1 MEFGFRGVALNWKS
15 KDLLTLEELSAS
27 EINLI
32 LDTASSLKEVSTRSV
47 KKVPAL
53 RGRTIVLFF
62 QEPSTRTRVS
72 FELAA
77 KRMSADILNVQT
89 ASSSLVKGETLI
101 DTVKTLEAMTIDALV
116 VRHSSSGVPQMLSN
130 VLKASVINAGD
141 GSHEHPTQGLL
152 DLYTMREHK
161 GKIEGLTVTI
171 VGDIAHS
178 RVARSNIHGLVKL
191 GAKVRVCGP
200 PTLIPVGIEKMG
212 VEVFHDL
219 DKGLEGADVVN
230 VLRLQLERQ
239 KKKLFP
245 TIREYSMLY
254 SVTQERL
261 KRAKKDVIVMHPGPM
276 NRGVE
281 ISSGVADGPASVIDE
296 QVTNGV
302 AVRMAVL
309 YLLQGEKEA
318 KE

>member
-1 MEFGFRGVALNWKS
+1 VNWKS
-15 KDLLTLEELSAS
+15 KDLLTLEELTAA
-27 EINLI
+27 EIQLV
-32 LDTASSLKEVSTRSV
+32 LDTATSLKEVSTRSV

-53 RGRTIVLFF
+53 RGRTVVLFF

-116 VRHSSSGVPQMLSN
+116 VRHSCSGVPQMLAN

-152 DLYTMREHK
+152 DLFTIREHK

-171 VGDIAHS
+171 VGDVAHS
-178 RVARSNIHGLVKL
+178 RVARSNIHGLTKL
-191 GAKVRVCGP
+191 GAKVRVCAP
-200 PTLIPVGIEKMG
+200 PTLIPMGIEKMG

-219 DKGLEGADVVN
+219 DKALDGTDVVY

-239 KKKLFP
+239 KKNLFP

-254 SVTQERL
+254 GVTNERL
-261 KRAKKDVIVMHPGPM
+261 KRAKKGAIVLHPGPM

-281 ISSGVADGPASVIDE
+281 ISSGVADGPASFIDE

-309 YLLQGEKEA
+309 YLLQGESNEKPS
-318 KE
+318 

>member
-1 MEFGFRGVALNWKS
+1 MNWKS

-32 LDTASSLKEVSTRSV
+32 LDTASSLSEVSTRSV

-53 RGRTIVLFF
+53 RGRTVVLFF

-171 VGDIAHS
+171 VGDVSHS
-178 RVARSNIHGLVKL
+178 RVARSNIHGLTKL
-191 GAKVRVCGP
+191 GAKVRVCAP

-230 VLRLQLERQ
+230 VLRLQLERDR
-239 KKKLFP
+239 K
-245 TIREYSMLY
+245 
-254 SVTQERL
+254 SV
-261 KRAKKDVIVMHPGPM
+261 V
-276 NRGVE
+276 
-281 ISSGVADGPASVIDE
+281 
-296 QVTNGV
+296 
-302 AVRMAVL
+302 
-309 YLLQGEKEA
+309 
-318 KE
+318 

>member
-1 MEFGFRGVALNWKS
+1 VTWKS
-15 KDLLTLEELSAS
+15 KDLLTLEELSAD
-27 EINLI
+27 EIQTI
-32 LDTASSLKEVSTRSV
+32 LDTASSFKEVSTRSV

-53 RGRTIVLFF
+53 RGRTVVLFF

-77 KRMSADILNVQT
+77 KRLSADILNVQT

-101 DTVKTLEAMTIDALV
+101 DTLKTLESMTIDALV
-116 VRHSSSGVPQMLSN
+116 VRHKCSGVPLMLAN
-130 VLKASVINAGD
+130 MTNATVINAGD
-141 GSHEHPTQGLL
+141 GFHEHPTQGLL
-152 DLYTMREHK
+152 DLLTIREQK

-171 VGDIAHS
+171 IGDITHS
-178 RVARSNIHGLVKL
+178 RVARSNIHGLQKM
-191 GAKVRVCGP
+191 GAKVRVCAP
-200 PTLIPVGIEKMG
+200 ATLLPMGIEKMG
-212 VEVFHDL
+212 VEVYHDL
-219 DKGLEGADVVN
+219 DKALKDTDVVY

-239 KKKLFP
+239 KKNLFP
-245 TIREYSMLY
+245 TIREYSILY
-254 SVTQERL
+254 GVTNERL
-261 KRAKKDVIVMHPGPM
+261 KRAKKDAIVMHPGPM

-309 YLLQGEKEA
+309 YLLKGEKTQGENA
-318 KE
+318 

>member
-1 MEFGFRGVALNWKS
+1 MSWRT
-15 KDLLTLEELSAS
+15 KDLLTLEELTAA

-32 LDTASSLKEVSTRSV
+32 LDTASSFKEVSTRSV
-47 KKVPAL
+47 KKVPAI
-53 RGRTIVLFF
+53 RGRTVVLFF

-89 ASSSLVKGETLI
+89 SSSSLVKGETLI
-101 DTVKTLEAMTIDALV
+101 DTVKTLESMTIDALV
-116 VRHSSSGVPQMLSN
+116 VRHSSSGVPQMLAS

-152 DLYTMREHK
+152 DLFTIREHK

-171 VGDIAHS
+171 VGDVSHS
-178 RVARSNIHGLVKL
+178 RVARSNIHGLTKL
-191 GAKVRVCGP
+191 GAKVRVCAP
-200 PTLIPVGIEKMG
+200 PTLIPAGIEKMG
-212 VEVFHDL
+212 VTVFHDL
-219 DKGLEGADVVN
+219 DKALDGTDVVY

-239 KKKLFP
+239 KNNLFP

-254 SVTQERL
+254 GLTNDRL
-261 KRAKKDVIVMHPGPM
+261 KLAKKDAIVMHPGPM

-302 AVRMAVL
+302 AARMAVL
-309 YLLQGEKEA
+309 YLLQGEKE
-318 KE
+318 

>member
-1 MEFGFRGVALNWKS
+1 MTWKS

-27 EINLI
+27 EITHI
-32 LDTASSLKEVSTRSV
+32 LDTAASFKEVSTRSV

-53 RGRTIVLFF
+53 RGRTVVLFF
-62 QEPSTRTRVS
+62 HEPSTRTRIS

-77 KRMSADILNVQT
+77 KRLSADILNVQT

-101 DTVKTLEAMTIDALV
+101 DTLKTLESMTIDAIV
-116 VRHSSSGVPQMLSN
+116 VRHKCSGVPQMLAN
-130 VLKASVINAGD
+130 ITKATVINAGD
-141 GSHEHPTQGLL
+141 GAHEHPTQGLL
-152 DLYTMREHK
+152 DLLTIREQK

-171 VGDIAHS
+171 IGDITHS
-178 RVARSNIHGLVKL
+178 RVARSDIYGLTRL
-191 GAKVRVCGP
+191 GAKVRVCAP
-200 PTLIPVGIEKMG
+200 PTLLPVGIEKMG

-219 DKGLEGADVVN
+219 NKALDGTDVVY

-239 KKKLFP
+239 KNNLFP
-245 TIREYSMLY
+245 TIREYSLLY
-254 SVTQERL
+254 CVNNERL
-261 KRAKKDVIVMHPGPM
+261 KRAKKDAIVMHPGPM

-281 ISSGVADGPASVIDE
+281 ISSGVADGPKSMIDE

-309 YLLQGEKEA
+309 YLLQGEKEE
-318 KE
+318 KHV

>member
-1 MEFGFRGVALNWKS
+1 LGLNWKS
-15 KDLLTLEELSAS
+15 KDLLTLEELTAA
-27 EINLI
+27 EIQLV
-32 LDTASSLKEVSTRSV
+32 LDTATSLKEVSTRSV

-53 RGRTIVLFF
+53 RGRTVVLFF

-116 VRHSSSGVPQMLSN
+116 VRHSCSGVPQMLAN

-152 DLYTMREHK
+152 DLFTIREHK

-171 VGDIAHS
+171 VGDVAHS
-178 RVARSNIHGLVKL
+178 RVARSNIHGLTKL
-191 GAKVRVCGP
+191 GAKVRVCAP
-200 PTLIPVGIEKMG
+200 PTLIPMGIEKMG

-219 DKGLEGADVVN
+219 DKALDGTDVVY

-239 KKKLFP
+239 KKNLFP

-254 SVTQERL
+254 GVTNERL
-261 KRAKKDVIVMHPGPM
+261 KRAKKGAIVLHPGPM

-281 ISSGVADGPASVIDE
+281 ISSGVADGPASFIDE

-309 YLLQGEKEA
+309 YLLQGETNEKPS
-318 KE
+318 